1 MTQGR
6 LLHKLVCVLQL
17 AFTALRKLDRNAVI
31 DRFNDAPAVFL
42 DPGIEWLFPERFT
55 LSERPGF
62 VLLQSSTIAI
72 RSISTRKSGFD
83 NRVTPTIVD
92 GAGMSGFPYFGK
104 SGACVTLMYSSTS
117 STKIRL

>member
-42 DPGIEWLFPERFT
+42 DPGIEWLFPEHLALREWLPKF
-55 LSERPGF
+55 LPF
-62 VLLQSSTIAI
+62 
-72 RSISTRKSGFD
+72 
-83 NRVTPTIVD
+83 
-92 GAGMSGFPYFGK
+92 
-104 SGACVTLMYSSTS
+104 
-117 STKIRL
+117 